1 MSTIK
6 YKTIQEYWN
15 SFDGVAF
22 EKMKELHQCILQTI
36 PNAEPCISYN
46 MPAFKIGKIIAY
58 YAGYK
63 NHIGFYPMP
72 ACIQHFATEL
82 KPYKTSKGA
91 VQFALDEPLPHDLI
105 EKMIHYNTLN
115 IQ

>member
-1 MSTIK
+1 MSTAK
-6 YKTIQEYWN
+6 HKTIQEYWD
-15 SFDGVAF
+15 SFDGVVHD
-22 EKMKELHQCILQTI
+22 KMKELHQCILQTI

-46 MPAFKIGKIIAY
+46 MPAFRLGKIIAY

-63 NHIGFYPMP
+63 NHIGFYPLP
-72 ACIQHFATEL
+72 ACIQHFASEL

-105 EKMIHYNTLN
+105 EKMIHYNISN
-115 IQ
+115 FH

>member
-6 YKTIQEYWN
+6 YKTIQEYWD
-15 SFDGVAF
+15 SFDGIALD
-22 EKMKELHQCILQTI
+22 KMKELHQCILQTI
-36 PNAEPCISYN
+36 PNAETCISYN

-58 YAGYK
+58 YAAYK

-72 ACIQHFATEL
+72 ACIQHFAHEL

-91 VQFALDEPLPHDLI
+91 VQFALDMPLPVGLI
-105 EKMIHYNTLN
+105 QKMILFNLKVN
-115 IQ
+115 S

>member
-1 MSTIK
+1 MSTAK
-6 YKTIQEYWN
+6 HKTIQEYWN
-15 SFDGVAF
+15 TFDGVALD
-22 EKMKELHQCILQTI
+22 KMKELHHIIMQAAPI
-36 PNAEPCISYN
+36 AETCISYN
-46 MPAFKIGKIIAY
+46 MPAFRLGKIIAY

-63 NHIGFYPMP
+63 NHIGFYPLP
-72 ACIQHFATEL
+72 ACIQHFASEL

-91 VQFALDEPLPHDLI
+91 VQFALDEPLPLDLI

>member
-6 YKTIQEYWN
+6 YKTIQEYWD
-15 SFDGVAF
+15 SFDGVALD
-22 EKMKELHQCILQTI
+22 KMKELHQCILQTI
-36 PNAEPCISYN
+36 PNAEPGISYN

-72 ACIQHFATEL
+72 ACIQHFASEL

-91 VQFALDEPLPHDLI
+91 VQYAQYT
-105 EKMIHYNTLN
+105 MIPPCS
-115 IQ
+115 Q